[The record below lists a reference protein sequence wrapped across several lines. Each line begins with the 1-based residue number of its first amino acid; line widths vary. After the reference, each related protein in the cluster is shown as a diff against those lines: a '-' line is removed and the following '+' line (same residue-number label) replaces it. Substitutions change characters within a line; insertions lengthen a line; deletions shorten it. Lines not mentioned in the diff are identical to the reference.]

1 MARWALI
8 VAGVVVFVLVA
19 SQILLPPLGEHRV
32 EDRLTEG
39 GGSAEVTLG
48 SVPALRLLFGDGERL
63 EVSGRDLALDLGGD
77 RDVFERLDGFSIVE
91 ISIVDS
97 SAGPFSLDSFELSRD
112 GAGSYHLVSSG
123 STTAA
128 GLADA
133 GLESVQLPAE
143 SMLDAIIG
151 ELLGADDEPIP
162 IELDMQLASEDGR
175 VRVVSGGG
183 EIAGV
188 PTGPLAELLSAA
200 IVVRI

>member
-19 SQILLPPLGEHRV
+19 SQVLLPPLGERRV

-63 EVSGRDLALDLGGD
+63 EVSGRDLALDLGRD
-77 RDVFERLDGFSIVE
+77 QDVFERLDGFSIVE

-97 SAGPFSLDSFELSRD
+97 SAGPFALESFELSRN
-112 GAGSYHLVSSG
+112 GAGSYHLVSSA

-143 SMLDAIIG
+143 SMLDVIVG

-188 PTGPLAELLSAA
+188 PTGPLAEILSSA